1 MCGPTKEK
9 GKKKKDGSE
18 GRSRESEFPGRG
30 LGEEPTKWKWRAG
43 WCLLCNCDQDKM
55 ATNMEQAWLRLGGFA
70 GKEFYRIIQ
79 GDVVAYIFYEV
90 LVTPNSVQHAGAF
103 SFTS

>member
-1 MCGPTKEK
+1 MDLREGQENLSFQGEAWERSPQS
-9 GKKKKDGSE
+9 GSGGQDGACSV
-18 GRSRESEFPGRG
+18 
-30 LGEEPTKWKWRAG
+30 TVIKI
-43 WCLLCNCDQDKM
+43 KM

>member
-1 MCGPTKEK
+1 
-9 GKKKKDGSE
+9 
-18 GRSRESEFPGRG
+18 
-30 LGEEPTKWKWRAG
+30 
-43 WCLLCNCDQDKM
+43 
-55 ATNMEQAWLRLGGFA
+55 MEQAWLRLGGFA